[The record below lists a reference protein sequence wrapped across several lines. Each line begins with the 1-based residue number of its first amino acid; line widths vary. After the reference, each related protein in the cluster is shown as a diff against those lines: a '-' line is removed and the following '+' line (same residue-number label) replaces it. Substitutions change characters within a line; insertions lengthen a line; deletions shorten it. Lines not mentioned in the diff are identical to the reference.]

1 MTAHTRWHGKVCR
14 FSQFADYQALYAY
27 IGMMPVF
34 QYAQLIKIL
43 GGWCDMKIIWYKKN
57 NGRLYIENVWIG
69 NVVKDSN
76 NNVHLDNINGRI
88 IR

>member
-1 MTAHTRWHGKVCR
+1 
-14 FSQFADYQALYAY
+14 
-27 IGMMPVF
+27 
-34 QYAQLIKIL
+34 
-43 GGWCDMKIIWYKKN
+43 MKIIWYKKN

>member
-1 MTAHTRWHGKVCR
+1 
-14 FSQFADYQALYAY
+14 
-27 IGMMPVF
+27 
-34 QYAQLIKIL
+34 
-43 GGWCDMKIIWYKKN
+43 MKIMWYTKN

-88 IR
+88 INK